1 MQIGTCNKSLKA
13 LYKCTVDQNAQKK
26 LLVPTNSRSIETG
39 EAIISFSE
47 EEFTIIDETK
57 VKTEGPDPK

>member
-1 MQIGTCNKSLKA
+1 MQSGTSNKSLKA

-26 LLVPTNSRSIETG
+26 LLVPTNSRSKEKG

-47 EEFTIIDETK
+47 EDFTIIDQTK
-57 VKTEGPDPK
+57 VKTEGLDPK